1 MKKSHFILTALLMFL
16 QVVRAQ
22 PGANYFELIN
32 KAKSSFTAKEYK
44 KSGQAYAAAFKSNGG
59 KAYMEDRYHA
69 ARAWTLAG
77 MKDSA
82 FVQLFKVVTLYDY
95 INYSELSTDKAFATL
110 YNDKRWK
117 EVDERVK
124 LNIAKSDGNLNKAL
138 VLLLDSVYRDYHSNR
153 LKEVGIK
160 NEFGAESEELKTMKA
175 TIQQRD
181 AINLKIVTEVI
192 DTYGWLGRGSVG
204 FIGNYSLALIIQQA
218 ELSVQEKYLP
228 KMREAYRA
236 KNAEAQ
242 DLAVLEDKVALKK
255 NKKQIFGTAIVTV
268 NGKNYVAPM
277 EDVDNLNKRRSD
289 LGLKSM
295 NEYLQSWG
303 MKWDVNKYKKDLV
316 LLEKETIDY

>member
-1 MKKSHFILTALLMFL
+1 MRL
-16 QVVRAQ
+16 
-22 PGANYFELIN
+22 P
-32 KAKSSFTAKEYK
+32 
-44 KSGQAYAAAFKSNGG
+44 
-59 KAYMEDRYHA
+59 
-69 ARAWTLAG
+69 
-77 MKDSA
+77 
-82 FVQLFKVVTLYDY
+82 
-95 INYSELSTDKAFATL
+95 
-110 YNDKRWK
+110 RW
-117 EVDERVK
+117 RT
-124 LNIAKSDGNLNKAL
+124 
-138 VLLLDSVYRDYHSNR
+138 
-153 LKEVGIK
+153 
-160 NEFGAESEELKTMKA
+160 ESEELKTMKA

-236 KNAEAQ
+236 KNTEAQ

-268 NGKNYVAPM
+268 NGKNYVAPI
-277 EDVDNLNKRRSD
+277 EDLDNLNKRRSD